1 MILIN
6 ITCGTGGGTGGGAG
20 GGTGGEVESSMSPIK
35 KKLQLNTCFRSIQ
48 AMFTRV
54 KVDRT

>member
-35 KKLQLNTCFRSIQ
+35 KKLQLNDTESQ
-48 AMFTRV
+48 
-54 KVDRT
+54 